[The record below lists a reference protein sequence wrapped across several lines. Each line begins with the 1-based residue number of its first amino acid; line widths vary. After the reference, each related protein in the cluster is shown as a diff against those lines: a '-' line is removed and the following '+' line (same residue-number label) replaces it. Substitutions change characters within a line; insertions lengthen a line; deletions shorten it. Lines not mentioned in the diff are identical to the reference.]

1 MNFFH
6 AVNASGCD
14 TFLKVD
20 DIVSILHNDAKDHV
34 LVGMRNGEQYGFNGN
49 IIRSEYNKAFPN
61 RATNIKGKNIA
72 VQLFEILQMLDKFV
86 KQ

>member
-14 TFLKVD
+14 TFLRVND
-20 DIVSILHNDAKDHV
+20 VVSILHNYTQDHV
-34 LVGMRNGEQYGFNGN
+34 LVGMRNGEQYDFNGN
-49 IIRSEYNKAFPN
+49 IIRTEYNKAFPS
-61 RATNIKGKNIA
+61 RATSMEGKNPA
-72 VQLFEILQMLDKFV
+72 VQLFEILLMLDKFV